1 MNPFEYANDLMV
13 KESYDV
19 DIEQRKDYKVFL
31 INRSL
36 SYQPDLIYII
46 NEMNRYPDV
55 EKKLHYDFLHSI
67 IPKKKRPRKFWIKG
81 KKLENLALVKEFFK
95 YSNSKA
101 ETVLSVLTDGDIEYI
116 KNKTKITNWEI

>member
-116 KNKTKITNWEI
+116 KNKMNKGGMS

>member
-19 DIEQRKDYKVFL
+19 DIEQRKDYKEFL

-36 SYQPDLIYII
+36 SYQLDLIYAV
-46 NEMNRYPDV
+46 NEINRYPDV
-55 EKKLHYDFLHSI
+55 EKKLHYDFLHNI
-67 IPKKKRPRKFWIKG
+67 IPKKKRSKKFWIKG
-81 KKLENLALVKEFFK
+81 KKLENMDIVKEVFK

-101 ETVLSVLTDGDIEYI
+101 ETALSVLTDGDIDYI
-116 KNKTKITNWEI
+116 KIKMNKGGMS

>member
-19 DIEQRKDYKVFL
+19 DIEQRKDYKEFL

-36 SYQPDLIYII
+36 SYQSDLIYIVNQI
-46 NEMNRYPDV
+46 NKYPDV
-55 EKKLHYDFLHSI
+55 EKKLHYDFLHVI
-67 IPKKKRPRKFWIKG
+67 IQKKKRPRKFWIKG
-81 KKLENLALVKEFFK
+81 KILENMDIVKEVFK

-101 ETVLSVLTDGDIEYI
+101 ETALSVLTDGDIDYI
-116 KNKTKITNWEI
+116 KIKMNKGGMS

>member
-1 MNPFEYANDLMV
+1 MNPFEYANDLMI

-19 DIEQRKDYKVFL
+19 DIEQRKDYKEFL

-36 SYQPDLIYII
+36 SYQLDLIYAV
-46 NEMNRYPDV
+46 NEINRYPDV
-55 EKKLHYDFLHSI
+55 EKKLHYDFLHNI

-81 KKLENLALVKEFFK
+81 KILENMDIVKEVFK

-101 ETVLSVLTDGDIEYI
+101 ETALSVLTDGDIDYI
-116 KNKTKITNWEI
+116 KIKMNKGGMS

>member
-19 DIEQRKDYKVFL
+19 DIEQRKDYKEFL

-36 SYQPDLIYII
+36 SYQSDLIYIVNEI
-46 NEMNRYPDV
+46 NKYPDV
-55 EKKLHYDFLHSI
+55 EKKLHYDFLHGTI
-67 IPKKKRPRKFWIKG
+67 AKKKRPRKFWIKG
-81 KKLENLALVKEFFK
+81 KILENMDIVKEVFK

-101 ETVLSVLTDGDIEYI
+101 ETALSVLTDGDIDYI
-116 KNKTKITNWEI
+116 KIKMNKGGMS

>member
-36 SYQPDLIYII
+36 SYQPDLIHII

-116 KNKTKITNWEI
+116 KNKMNKGGMS

>member
-19 DIEQRKDYKVFL
+19 DIEQRKDYKEFL

-36 SYQPDLIYII
+36 SYQSDLIYIVNQI
-46 NEMNRYPDV
+46 NKYPDV
-55 EKKLHYDFLHSI
+55 EKKLHYDFLHVI

-81 KKLENLALVKEFFK
+81 KILENMEIVKEFFK

-101 ETVLSVLTDGDIEYI
+101 ETALSVLTDGDIDYI
-116 KNKTKITNWEI
+116 KNKLNKGGVS